1 MVEYLVV
8 ALIVVN
14 IVVLAVLFSQKRENR
29 ALEEKLET
37 LVSDLK
43 NSNQETFEK
52 NTEALIN
59 FSDRVSNLSSTL
71 KDEFYTKFKDLN
83 EMLDKVS
90 TELSAAIEKQL
101 MQSQKEAKDFMELV
115 NNKLLQISD
124 RVDERLRVSFENI
137 DKTFK
142 DIVEGIVKISEAQKK
157 IEELSGEVVSLQK
170 ILDDK
175 KKRGVFGEVRLE
187 NILASVF
194 GESRELYDIQYSL
207 TNDSKKVIADAV
219 LKIPN
224 VGIVAIDSKFP
235 LENYVKMIEAEG
247 VEKKQFE
254 EQFKRDVKKHISDI
268 AGKYIIG
275 GVTADMAVMFLP
287 AEAIFAH
294 INAYHTDIVEFAR
307 RNKVWIASPTTLLA
321 LLTTIQ
327 AVSRDIKT
335 LKQAKQIQIELG
347 KLADNFNRFKTRWE
361 KLFKDVEKLH
371 KDATEFSISTQK
383 ITAAFE
389 KIEKVD
395 FSQKES
401 LEDKN
406 E

>member
-43 NSNQETFEK
+43 NSNQEAFEK

-59 FSDRVSNLSSTL
+59 FSDRVSTLSSTL

-90 TELSAAIEKQL
+90 TELSTAIEKQL

-294 INAYHTDIVEFAR
+294 INAYHADIVEFAR

-335 LKQAKQIQIELG
+335 LKQAEQIQIELR